1 MLTGASNGLVVC
13 QPRPPCLHAC
23 FRREPHVPDRRYDA
37 EEVYSKCAFVQPS
50 PSALRPACGHART
63 RSIHPLLDRFVPRCS
78 SRVAAQANDRMG
90 CGASAQK
97 KPPAAEGEEPTRDRA
112 SEMMKLTPEKHE
124 MLKQAFRAMDTGKH
138 LRSNASPTNAACAAF
153 RTVH

>member
-1 MLTGASNGLVVC
+1 M
-13 QPRPPCLHAC
+13 
-23 FRREPHVPDRRYDA
+23 PDRRYDA

-90 CGASAQK
+90 CGVSAQK